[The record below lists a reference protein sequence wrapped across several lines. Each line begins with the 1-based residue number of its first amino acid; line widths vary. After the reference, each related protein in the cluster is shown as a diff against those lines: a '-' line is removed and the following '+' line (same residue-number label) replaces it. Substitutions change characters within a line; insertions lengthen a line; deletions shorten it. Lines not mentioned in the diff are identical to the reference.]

1 MYIVVGPNVVEPQ
14 VDLAIV
20 EDLNLMDLV
29 VMSRG
34 LLITRVV
41 EPWVELAIVED
52 LKSHGFDCEEGLED
66 QTKDRMTLP
75 ITLLPVEDLIQ
86 LETKCFRDLCIKPS
100 RVLQYYMQKYYISS
114 IEI

>member
-1 MYIVVGPNVVEPQ
+1 LVPIVVEPQ

-20 EDLNLMDLV
+20 VDLNLMDLV
-29 VMSRG
+29 VMPRG
-34 LLITRVV
+34 LLITR
-41 EPWVELAIVED
+41 VELAIVED

-86 LETKCFRDLCIKPS
+86 LETKCFRYLCIKPS